1 MNGLGPRV
9 KELRKKLGLTQQQ
22 LADKLST
29 SNMNIAN
36 LESERVKNP
45 RNLTE
50 LAEVLQSSPNYLL
63 TGEGDVLKIDAEVH
77 LLGVNKELDNDFQKD
92 FYVVSVAK
100 GDKLFL
106 TDGATNEAKV
116 TKFFGERR

>member
-45 RNLTE
+45 RNLT
-50 LAEVLQSSPNYLL
+50 
-63 TGEGDVLKIDAEVH
+63 
-77 LLGVNKELDNDFQKD
+77 
-92 FYVVSVAK
+92 
-100 GDKLFL
+100 
-106 TDGATNEAKV
+106 
-116 TKFFGERR
+116 